1 MGGTGILW
9 IQKRSLLRS
18 IRKSRSAPDSAS
30 RQSSTLAVEGS
41 FVQVRS
47 LCPASK
53 KFETRYTLKVSAIIE
68 VEKLLKVFGTV
79 RAVDGLSFHVEE
91 GTITGLLGPN
101 GAGKTTT
108 IQMLL
113 DLITPTS
120 GRIRILGKEYRTAR
134 EDILSQLNFSSPYV
148 SLPGNLTVYE
158 NLLTFGRLYGV
169 QNLRE
174 EIERLAD
181 FFEIRTFLKKLTY
194 HLSTGQLTRLNLT
207 KALLNQPK
215 LLLLDEPTAS
225 LDPDIADRTRVLL
238 KRIQKERGVTIL
250 YTSHNM
256 DEVEEIC
263 DNVIFIQHGRFK
275 DEGTPAELVKKYCH
289 EDLNDVFLH
298 IARSNDE
305 ERHRNS

>member
-1 MGGTGILW
+1 M
-9 IQKRSLLRS
+9 S
-18 IRKSRSAPDSAS
+18 
-30 RQSSTLAVEGS
+30 
-41 FVQVRS
+41 
-47 LCPASK
+47 
-53 KFETRYTLKVSAIIE
+53 IIE
-68 VEKLLKVFGTV
+68 VTNLVKVFGET
-79 RAVDGLSFHVEE
+79 RAVDGLSFCVEE

-120 GRIRILGKEYRTAR
+120 GGIRILGMEYRTDR
-134 EDILSQLNFSSPYV
+134 EAILSRLNFSSPYV

-169 QNLRE
+169 QNLKSA
-174 EIERLAD
+174 IDVLAD
-181 FFEIRTFLKKLTY
+181 FFEIREFLKKLTY

-207 KALLNQPK
+207 KALLNSPK

-225 LDPDIADRTRVLL
+225 LDPDIADRTRSLL
-238 KRIQKERGVTIL
+238 KRIQTERGVTIL

-256 DEVEEIC
+256 EEVEELC
-263 DNVIFIQHGRFK
+263 DQVIFIQHGRLK
-275 DEGTPAELVKKYCH
+275 DEGTPAELIKKYGR

-298 IARSNDE
+298 IARTQ
-305 ERHRNS
+305 